1 MVKCK
6 HYLSMIKYCH
16 LNGNIVNASEA
27 SLKVGDLA
35 ILRGYG
41 IFDFFTFQHSYPHF
55 FDDYLDRFINSSKR
69 LRLNLPYSRA
79 DIKQFILDLIQANG
93 ETQGGM
99 RLVLTGGY
107 AEDGY
112 TPVVPNF
119 ILLQYPLP
127 TYSADKYEKGL
138 SLMTFQHQRELPEV
152 KTINYITGIWLLDKI
167 RDANADDVLYHDGT
181 YIRESVRSNFFL
193 VSKEG
198 TLITP
203 ADKILMGITRKQ
215 ILEAVE
221 GIIEVEERDVLLNE
235 VKTAQEAFLTSS
247 TKGAMPVV
255 QIDGHEIGTGE
266 PGPVTKKVMELLQKH
281 TTAYFEKN
289 AIKI

>member
-1 MVKCK
+1 
-6 HYLSMIKYCH
+6 MIKYCH

-41 IFDFFTFQHSYPHF
+41 IFDFFTFQYSFPHF

-69 LRLNLPYSRA
+69 LRLDLPYSRA
-79 DIKQFILDLIQANG
+79 DLKQFILDLIQANG

-112 TPVVPNF
+112 TPVAPNF
-119 ILLQYPLP
+119 IMLQYPLP

-193 VSKEG
+193 VSEEG

-281 TTAYFEKN
+281 ITAYFEKN